1 GRDDRRAGGVAPV
14 HGRGRGD
21 RGAMSSPLPSR
32 GRGVAGAYHV
42 TEDSTNRSGGTVA
55 YRRRGVGRDNS
66 LSQSE
71 GWPSPAYGG
80 GLENRYRCKPIGGS
94 NPSPSALVMSQVL
107 ADRCLTCWRT
117 SLSKQEE

>member
-1 GRDDRRAGGVAPV
+1 GRDDRRAGSAAPV
-14 HGRGRGD
+14 HGRGRAD
-21 RGAMSSPLPSR
+21 RGAMSSPLPLT

-42 TEDSTNRSGGTVA
+42 TRDSTNRSGGTVA

-80 GLENRYRCKPIGGS
+80 GLEIRYRCKPIGGS
-94 NPSPSALVMSQVL
+94 NPSPSALVLSQDIVHACCKTL
-107 ADRCLTCWRT
+107 CIG
-117 SLSKQEE
+117 